1 MLGNHVDASQQ
12 EGRHVLRHVDAGKNP
27 PMLSMVAAMRLGA
40 SEAVLGCPSSKQPLT
55 ASGAVL
61 GSVTTSSFTTSSG
74 TRYPLRPAG
83 VGGMFYADLVPQKP
97 IGLDELR
104 DEFFSVFSMQTGIFR
119 SPLMAFAYE
128 RGWRQN
134 FEAMGFPGPDAE
146 FDEVQRFFAP
156 VEHDKTVVD
165 LSCGSGLMSRRL
177 VGSGRYERV
186 FALDYS
192 EEMLKETSRRFYEQG
207 IATDRLTL
215 VRADAAMLPLQ
226 TDSVDALHAGA
237 AMHCWPRLEQSLEE
251 VKRVLR
257 PGGRFFATTFY
268 EGALPGQQAQMQQP
282 GSGRM
287 RFFKDE
293 NELADLLVGAG
304 FDASLVDV
312 RREGRACA
320 IVRAEV

>member
-1 MLGNHVDASQQ
+1 V
-12 EGRHVLRHVDAGKNP
+12 
-27 PMLSMVAAMRLGA
+27 
-40 SEAVLGCPSSKQPLT
+40 
-55 ASGAVL
+55 
-61 GSVTTSSFTTSSG
+61 
-74 TRYPLRPAG
+74 RPAG
-83 VGGMFYADLVPQKP
+83 DLFYADLVSHNP
-97 IGLDELR
+97 IGLEELR
-104 DEFFSVFSMQTGIFR
+104 SQVAAELFSVLSMQTGIFR
-119 SPLMAFAYE
+119 SPVMAFAYE

-146 FDEVQRFFAP
+146 FEEVQRFFAP
-156 VEHDKTVVD
+156 VEQGGKIVD

-186 FALDYS
+186 LALDYS
-192 EEMLKETSRRFYEQG
+192 EEMLKETSRRFSAQG
-207 IATDRLTL
+207 LSTDRLTL

-226 TDSVDALHAGA
+226 TDSIDALHAGA

-282 GSGRM
+282 GSGSM

-293 NELADLLVGAG
+293 SELTELLVRAG